1 MNFLEHVAKA
11 RALAPAG
18 IPVPRAILCRTPE
31 EAQAAFEEIGPCMVK
46 AQVPTGKRGKAG
58 GIKPANSAEEARSV
72 AERILGMRIDD
83 HAVGSVLLEEQ
94 ARIAREFY
102 AAVLLDTAGRCPLV
116 LFSTE
121 GGMDIEEVAATRPNA
136 LHRHRVD
143 PEAGFDKAAAH
154 ALLSGLD
161 LAGAEDQIAGILAAL
176 YATSA
181 RVDAELIEI
190 NPLAILADGRA
201 VALDCKLTLDDS
213 AAFRQADLTGEA
225 AEEPMTDLEREGAAN
240 GLKFIQLDGDVG
252 VLANGAGLTMTTMDV
267 ISHCG
272 GRPANFLEIGGEAY
286 TKSEAALKLVLSN
299 PGVKS
304 LVVNFCGAFARTDVM
319 AEGVVTAW
327 KRLAPDIPVFFS
339 IHGTGEDEA
348 VRLVRDGLG
357 QEPFDLME
365 DAVQA
370 AVEAA
375 HAAARS
381 TAGGGAAR

>member
-11 RALAPAG
+11 RVLAPAG
-18 IPVPRAILCRTPE
+18 IPVPHAILCETADAA
-31 EAQAAFEEIGPCMVK
+31 AQAFAQLGPCMVK

-58 GIKPANSAEEARSV
+58 GIKSAQSAEQARS
-72 AERILGMRIDD
+72 ATETILGMTIDG
-83 HAVGSVLLEEQ
+83 HPVRSVLLEER
-94 ARIAREFY
+94 AEIAREFY
-102 AAVLLDTAGRCPLV
+102 AAILIDTASRRPLV

-121 GGMDIEEVAATRPNA
+121 GGMDIEEVAATRPEA
-136 LHRHRVD
+136 LRRHPVD
-143 PEAGFDKAAAH
+143 LDRGFSIEEAR
-154 ALLSGLD
+154 ALVSGLD
-161 LAGAEDQIAGILAAL
+161 LGPAAEAIPGILAAL
-176 YATSA
+176 YQISGH
-181 RVDAELIEI
+181 VDAELIEI
-190 NPLAILADGRA
+190 NPLALLADGRV
-201 VALDCKLTLDDS
+201 VALDCKLTLDD
-213 AAFRQADLTGEA
+213 AAVFRQGELAGA
-225 AEEPMTDLEREGAAN
+225 AAAEPMTELEREGLEN
-240 GLKFIQLDGDVG
+240 GLKFIQLDGNVG

-267 ISHCG
+267 ISHSG

-286 TKSEAALKLVLSN
+286 TKSEAALRLVLSN

-327 KRLAPDIPVFFS
+327 KRLSPEVPVFFS

-357 QEPFDLME
+357 VEPYDLME

-375 HAAARS
+375 R
-381 TAGGGAAR
+381 